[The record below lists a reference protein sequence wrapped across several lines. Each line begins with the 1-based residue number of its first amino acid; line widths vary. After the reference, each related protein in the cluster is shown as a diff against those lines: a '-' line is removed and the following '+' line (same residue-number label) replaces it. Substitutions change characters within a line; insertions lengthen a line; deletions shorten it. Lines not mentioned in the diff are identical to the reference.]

1 MYVNQYIQFAKPNP
15 NAKSIQELPKSAN
28 MVKAVSLLKDH
39 EQKVVPKMAAFIT
52 IAVGGE
58 VFAVRPHDM
67 VPAQATV
74 VRSRTD
80 ALVGIAA
87 VVGG

>member
-1 MYVNQYIQFAKPNP
+1 MNQQIEFAKPNP
-15 NAKSIQELPKSAN
+15 NAKSINELPKSVK
-28 MVKAVSLLKDH
+28 MVKAVSLLRDH
-39 EQKVVPKMAAFIT
+39 EQTAVPKIAAFIT
-52 IAVGGE
+52 VAVGDE
-58 VFAVRPHDM
+58 IFAVRPHDF

-74 VRSRTD
+74 VRSKTD